1 MRFSLNFRLNKCLP
15 NPVAQAA
22 PGTDHL
28 LPPREGRC
36 PPGDAGVNDHDYGDD
51 HLNQDVTMLVKISTV
66 QKMLTSIWMAIAGEG
81 EEGIVAPV
89 LPPVIGR
96 VEL

>member
-1 MRFSLNFRLNKCLP
+1 M
-15 NPVAQAA
+15 
-22 PGTDHL
+22 
-28 LPPREGRC
+28 
-36 PPGDAGVNDHDYGDD
+36 
-51 HLNQDVTMLVKISTV
+51 VKISTV
-66 QKMLTSIWMAIAGEG
+66 QKMLPKLVTSIWMAIAGEG

>member
-1 MRFSLNFRLNKCLP
+1 
-15 NPVAQAA
+15 
-22 PGTDHL
+22 
-28 LPPREGRC
+28 
-36 PPGDAGVNDHDYGDD
+36 
-51 HLNQDVTMLVKISTV
+51 MLVKISTV
-66 QKMLTSIWMAIAGEG
+66 QKMLTKLVTSIWMAIAGEG

>member
-1 MRFSLNFRLNKCLP
+1 MRFRLNKCLP

-51 HLNQDVTMLVKISTV
+51 HLNQDVW
-66 QKMLTSIWMAIAGEG
+66 Q
-81 EEGIVAPV
+81 
-89 LPPVIGR
+89 
-96 VEL
+96 